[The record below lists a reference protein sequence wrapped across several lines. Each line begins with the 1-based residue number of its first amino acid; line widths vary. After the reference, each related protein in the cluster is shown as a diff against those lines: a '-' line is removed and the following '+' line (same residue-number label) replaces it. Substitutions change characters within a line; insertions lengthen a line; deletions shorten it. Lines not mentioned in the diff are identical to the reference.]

1 MKINKPKS
9 FKDIIEQI
17 GEINVFKYYIPNL
30 KINTPV
36 LSIFRNEK
44 NPSFIVYYRD
54 NKVRYKDFGNG
65 NYKGDCIDLVCQL
78 FNLNKHDAII
88 KIQEDFGLL
97 KSNSD
102 QELKRVISSLPITK
116 DVKQKKA
123 PDIVVSTRSFNS
135 DELNYWNDYYQD
147 ISDLKRENIYVPK
160 KIWINKNPIDLKV
173 SELTFCYYYP
183 ENDKW
188 KIYKPNAS
196 KEKKWFTNQ
205 SFQHIE
211 NLDKIQGCKVGI
223 ATKSR
228 KDSLIL
234 KKALGIDCIVVTQA
248 EDFNCWTSET
258 VERFKKGCKIPYCSA
273 DNDLKGNAYSWSM
286 TNNYQFKHVNV
297 PYNIPDLRKPG
308 SFCSD
313 WADLA
318 RDYGIEHVYNHFV
331 KKSII

>member
-97 KSNSD
+97 KSNPD

-135 DELNYWNDYYQD
+135 DELSYWNDYYQD

-183 ENDKW
+183 DNDKW
-188 KIYKPNAS
+188 KIYKPFAS

-205 SFQHIE
+205 AFDHIE
-211 NLDKIQGCKVGI
+211 NIEKVKYCPKVLIAKSKKDKLV
-223 ATKSR
+223 
-228 KDSLIL
+228 LL
-234 KKALGIDCIVVTQA
+234 KALNFTCLITTQA
-248 EDFNCWTSET
+248 EDITCFNESSIEVLKTCKEVYT
-258 VERFKKGCKIPYCSA
+258 VY
-273 DNDLKGNAYSWSM
+273 DNDLKGKTASWAL
-286 TNNYQFKHVNV
+286 TNNFSWKHCNVPDELLKDGISDFADWAKYQGIDKVYTHFKHKNV
-297 PYNIPDLRKPG
+297 I
-308 SFCSD
+308 
-313 WADLA
+313 
-318 RDYGIEHVYNHFV
+318 
-331 KKSII
+331 

>member
-97 KSNSD
+97 KSNPD

-135 DELNYWNDYYQD
+135 DELSYWNDYYQD

-188 KIYKPNAS
+188 KIYKPFAS

-205 SFQHIE
+205 AFDHIE
-211 NLDKIQGCKVGI
+211 NIEKVKYCPKVLIAKSKKDKLV
-223 ATKSR
+223 
-228 KDSLIL
+228 LL
-234 KKALGIDCIVVTQA
+234 KALNVTCLITTQA
-248 EDFNCWTSET
+248 EDITCFNESSIEVLKTCQEVYT
-258 VERFKKGCKIPYCSA
+258 VY
-273 DNDLKGNAYSWSM
+273 DNDLKGKSASWAL
-286 TNNYQFKHVNV
+286 TNNFGWKHSNV
-297 PYNIPDLRKPG
+297 PDRLLKEDI
-308 SFCSD
+308 SD
-313 WADLA
+313 FADFA
-318 RDYGIEHVYNHFV
+318 KFKGIEKVYNHFV
-331 KKSII
+331 QKNII